1 MNPTD
6 ELLCR
11 YRWVELALGL
21 ASLALGLWLIVRP
34 FSSLSTLVLLVGT
47 GLVLS
52 GVSRLTDDSARSA
65 TRLLGALWV
74 VGGAAI
80 LLVPQVSMRWLV
92 IGGRAAPDRRRPGRH
107 VGRHEGAG
115 RPPRRLVPPRS
126 GHRRVRNPRPL
137 VAGRDRARDRHR
149 VRGPTHHLRDQQS
162 AQGGAPGPPRDDDD
176 SRGPSRRWARVVGA
190 ALSLAAAGA
199 LAWLSSALN
208 DGRPVVDAF
217 YAAPDQVPGTPG
229 HLLRQ
234 EPFERGIP
242 DDALAWRILYT
253 TTRDE
258 GRPAVASAIVVAPG
272 GGKPGAREVIAHPYL
287 IGQGEARSV
296 LDAVRAARQM
306 PELDLAERTVVWGHS
321 QGGHAA
327 LWTGA
332 IGPSYAPEVDLIGV
346 AALAP
351 ASNLV
356 ALVDNLGNVTGG
368 SIFAAY
374 ASRPTPPTIRTSGLP
389 TTWSQGRG
397 SRSRRS
403 RVAVCRSPRC

>member
-1 MNPTD
+1 MVGLHLIGDGLGDMWDGMRARADHRAASFLHGAAT
-6 ELLCR
+6 
-11 YRWVELALGL
+11 VVFGILALSWPDVTVL
-21 ASLALGLWLIVRP
+21 VIAIVFAARLIIFGINKVLRAVRP
-34 FSSLSTLVLLVGT
+34 
-47 GLVLS
+47 
-52 GVSRLTDDSARSA
+52 A
-65 TRLLGALWV
+65 
-74 VGGAAI
+74 
-80 LLVPQVSMRWLV
+80 
-92 IGGRAAPDRRRPGRH
+92 
-107 VGRHEGAG
+107 
-115 RPPRRLVPPRS
+115 
-126 GHRRVRNPRPL
+126 
-137 VAGRDRARDRHR
+137 
-149 VRGPTHHLRDQQS
+149 
-162 AQGGAPGPPRDDDD
+162 PRDDDD

-242 DDALAWRILYT
+242 DDALAWRILHT

-327 LWTGA
+327 LWAGA

>member
-1 MNPTD
+1 MVGLHLIGDGLGDMRDGMRARADHRAASFLHGAAT
-6 ELLCR
+6 
-11 YRWVELALGL
+11 VVFGILALSWPDVTVL
-21 ASLALGLWLIVRP
+21 VIAIVFAARLIIFGINRVLRAVRP
-34 FSSLSTLVLLVGT
+34 
-47 GLVLS
+47 
-52 GVSRLTDDSARSA
+52 A
-65 TRLLGALWV
+65 
-74 VGGAAI
+74 
-80 LLVPQVSMRWLV
+80 
-92 IGGRAAPDRRRPGRH
+92 
-107 VGRHEGAG
+107 
-115 RPPRRLVPPRS
+115 
-126 GHRRVRNPRPL
+126 
-137 VAGRDRARDRHR
+137 
-149 VRGPTHHLRDQQS
+149 
-162 AQGGAPGPPRDDDD
+162 PRDDDD

-199 LAWLSSALN
+199 LAWL
-208 DGRPVVDAF
+208 
-217 YAAPDQVPGTPG
+217 
-229 HLLRQ
+229 
-234 EPFERGIP
+234 
-242 DDALAWRILYT
+242 ILYT

-272 GGKPGAREVIAHPYL
+272 GGKPGAREVIAWAHGTTGVHETCAPSVLEGTFSTGAFFSVEEVVEEGWVLVATDYVGLGTAGPHPYL

>member
-1 MNPTD
+1 MVGLHLIGDGLGDMWDGMRARADHRAASFLHGAAT
-6 ELLCR
+6 
-11 YRWVELALGL
+11 VVFGILALSWPDVTVL
-21 ASLALGLWLIVRP
+21 VIAIVFAARLIIFGINRVLRAVRP
-34 FSSLSTLVLLVGT
+34 
-47 GLVLS
+47 
-52 GVSRLTDDSARSA
+52 A
-65 TRLLGALWV
+65 
-74 VGGAAI
+74 
-80 LLVPQVSMRWLV
+80 
-92 IGGRAAPDRRRPGRH
+92 
-107 VGRHEGAG
+107 
-115 RPPRRLVPPRS
+115 
-126 GHRRVRNPRPL
+126 
-137 VAGRDRARDRHR
+137 
-149 VRGPTHHLRDQQS
+149 
-162 AQGGAPGPPRDDDD
+162 PRDDDD

-199 LAWLSSALN
+199 LAWL
-208 DGRPVVDAF
+208 
-217 YAAPDQVPGTPG
+217 
-229 HLLRQ
+229 
-234 EPFERGIP
+234 
-242 DDALAWRILYT
+242 ILYT

-272 GGKPGAREVIAHPYL
+272 GGKPGAREVIAWAHGTTGVHETCAPSVLEGTFSTGAFFSVEEVVEEGWVLVATDYVGLGTAGPHPYL

>member
-1 MNPTD
+1 MVGLHLIGDGLGDMWDGMRARADHRAASFLHGAAT
-6 ELLCR
+6 
-11 YRWVELALGL
+11 VVFGILALSWPDVTVL
-21 ASLALGLWLIVRP
+21 VIAIVFAARLIIFGINRVLRAVRP
-34 FSSLSTLVLLVGT
+34 
-47 GLVLS
+47 
-52 GVSRLTDDSARSA
+52 A
-65 TRLLGALWV
+65 
-74 VGGAAI
+74 
-80 LLVPQVSMRWLV
+80 
-92 IGGRAAPDRRRPGRH
+92 
-107 VGRHEGAG
+107 
-115 RPPRRLVPPRS
+115 
-126 GHRRVRNPRPL
+126 
-137 VAGRDRARDRHR
+137 
-149 VRGPTHHLRDQQS
+149 
-162 AQGGAPGPPRDDDD
+162 PRDDDD

>member
-1 MNPTD
+1 MVGLHLIGDGLGDMWDGMRARADHRAASFLHGAAT
-6 ELLCR
+6 
-11 YRWVELALGL
+11 VVFGILALSWPDVTVL
-21 ASLALGLWLIVRP
+21 VIAIVFAARLIIFGINRVLRAVRP
-34 FSSLSTLVLLVGT
+34 
-47 GLVLS
+47 
-52 GVSRLTDDSARSA
+52 A
-65 TRLLGALWV
+65 
-74 VGGAAI
+74 
-80 LLVPQVSMRWLV
+80 
-92 IGGRAAPDRRRPGRH
+92 
-107 VGRHEGAG
+107 
-115 RPPRRLVPPRS
+115 
-126 GHRRVRNPRPL
+126 
-137 VAGRDRARDRHR
+137 
-149 VRGPTHHLRDQQS
+149 
-162 AQGGAPGPPRDDDD
+162 PRDDDD

-199 LAWLSSALN
+199 LAWL
-208 DGRPVVDAF
+208 
-217 YAAPDQVPGTPG
+217 
-229 HLLRQ
+229 
-234 EPFERGIP
+234 
-242 DDALAWRILYT
+242 ILYT

-272 GGKPGAREVIAHPYL
+272 GGKPGAREVIAWAHGTTGVHETCAPSVLEGTFSTGAFFSVEEVVEEGWVLVATDYVGLGTAGPHPYL

-327 LWTGA
+327 LWAGA

>member
-1 MNPTD
+1 MVGLHLIGDGLGDMWDGMWARADHRAASFLHGAAT
-6 ELLCR
+6 
-11 YRWVELALGL
+11 VVFGILALSWPDVTVL
-21 ASLALGLWLIVRP
+21 VIAIVFAARLIIFGINRVLRAVRP
-34 FSSLSTLVLLVGT
+34 
-47 GLVLS
+47 
-52 GVSRLTDDSARSA
+52 A
-65 TRLLGALWV
+65 
-74 VGGAAI
+74 
-80 LLVPQVSMRWLV
+80 
-92 IGGRAAPDRRRPGRH
+92 
-107 VGRHEGAG
+107 
-115 RPPRRLVPPRS
+115 
-126 GHRRVRNPRPL
+126 
-137 VAGRDRARDRHR
+137 
-149 VRGPTHHLRDQQS
+149 
-162 AQGGAPGPPRDDDD
+162 PRDDDD

>member
-1 MNPTD
+1 PSVLEGTFSTGAFFSV
-6 ELLCR
+6 EEVVEEG
-11 YRWVELALGL
+11 WV
-21 ASLALGLWLIVRP
+21 
-34 FSSLSTLVLLVGT
+34 
-47 GLVLS
+47 
-52 GVSRLTDDSARSA
+52 
-65 TRLLGALWV
+65 
-74 VGGAAI
+74 
-80 LLVPQVSMRWLV
+80 
-92 IGGRAAPDRRRPGRH
+92 
-107 VGRHEGAG
+107 
-115 RPPRRLVPPRS
+115 
-126 GHRRVRNPRPL
+126 L
-137 VAGRDRARDRHR
+137 VATDYVGLGTA
-149 VRGPTHHLRDQQS
+149 GP
-162 AQGGAPGPPRDDDD
+162 
-176 SRGPSRRWARVVGA
+176 
-190 ALSLAAAGA
+190 
-199 LAWLSSALN
+199 
-208 DGRPVVDAF
+208 
-217 YAAPDQVPGTPG
+217 
-229 HLLRQ
+229 
-234 EPFERGIP
+234 
-242 DDALAWRILYT
+242 
-253 TTRDE
+253 
-258 GRPAVASAIVVAPG
+258 
-272 GGKPGAREVIAHPYL
+272 HPYL

>member
-1 MNPTD
+1 MVGLHLIGDGLGDMWDGMRARADHRAASFLHGAAT
-6 ELLCR
+6 
-11 YRWVELALGL
+11 VVFGILALSWPDVTVL
-21 ASLALGLWLIVRP
+21 VIAIVFAARLIIFGINRVLRAVRP
-34 FSSLSTLVLLVGT
+34 
-47 GLVLS
+47 
-52 GVSRLTDDSARSA
+52 A
-65 TRLLGALWV
+65 
-74 VGGAAI
+74 
-80 LLVPQVSMRWLV
+80 
-92 IGGRAAPDRRRPGRH
+92 
-107 VGRHEGAG
+107 
-115 RPPRRLVPPRS
+115 
-126 GHRRVRNPRPL
+126 
-137 VAGRDRARDRHR
+137 
-149 VRGPTHHLRDQQS
+149 
-162 AQGGAPGPPRDDDD
+162 PRDDDD

-272 GGKPGAREVIAHPYL
+272 GGKPGAREVIAWAHGTTGVHETCAPSVLEGTFSTGAFFSVEEVVEEGWVLVATDYVGLGTAGPHPYL

>member
-1 MNPTD
+1 MVGLHLIGDGLGDMWDGMRARADHRAASFLHGAAT
-6 ELLCR
+6 
-11 YRWVELALGL
+11 VVFGILALSWPDVTVL
-21 ASLALGLWLIVRP
+21 VIAIVFAARLIIFGINRVLRAVRP
-34 FSSLSTLVLLVGT
+34 
-47 GLVLS
+47 
-52 GVSRLTDDSARSA
+52 A
-65 TRLLGALWV
+65 
-74 VGGAAI
+74 
-80 LLVPQVSMRWLV
+80 
-92 IGGRAAPDRRRPGRH
+92 
-107 VGRHEGAG
+107 
-115 RPPRRLVPPRS
+115 
-126 GHRRVRNPRPL
+126 
-137 VAGRDRARDRHR
+137 
-149 VRGPTHHLRDQQS
+149 
-162 AQGGAPGPPRDDDD
+162 PRDDDD

-199 LAWLSSALN
+199 LAWL
-208 DGRPVVDAF
+208 
-217 YAAPDQVPGTPG
+217 
-229 HLLRQ
+229 
-234 EPFERGIP
+234 
-242 DDALAWRILYT
+242 ILYT

-272 GGKPGAREVIAHPYL
+272 GGKPSAREVIAWAHGTTGVHETCAPSVLEGTFSTGAFFSVEEVVEEGWVLVATDYVGLGTAGPHPYL

-389 TTWSQGRG
+389 TTWRQGRG

>member
-1 MNPTD
+1 MVGLHLIGDGLGDMWDGMRARADHRAASFLHGAAT
-6 ELLCR
+6 
-11 YRWVELALGL
+11 VVFGILALSWPDVTVL
-21 ASLALGLWLIVRP
+21 VIAIVFAARLIIFGINRVLRAVRP
-34 FSSLSTLVLLVGT
+34 
-47 GLVLS
+47 
-52 GVSRLTDDSARSA
+52 A
-65 TRLLGALWV
+65 
-74 VGGAAI
+74 
-80 LLVPQVSMRWLV
+80 
-92 IGGRAAPDRRRPGRH
+92 
-107 VGRHEGAG
+107 
-115 RPPRRLVPPRS
+115 
-126 GHRRVRNPRPL
+126 
-137 VAGRDRARDRHR
+137 
-149 VRGPTHHLRDQQS
+149 
-162 AQGGAPGPPRDDDD
+162 PRDDDD

-199 LAWLSSALN
+199 LAWL
-208 DGRPVVDAF
+208 
-217 YAAPDQVPGTPG
+217 
-229 HLLRQ
+229 
-234 EPFERGIP
+234 
-242 DDALAWRILYT
+242 ILYT